1 MKVTKT
7 NSKEYSWGQKC
18 KGWHLLNT
26 NELSI
31 IQEIMPIETQEVKHK
46 HSKSQQFFYILQG
59 QATFIIGD
67 KKYKVD
73 KNQGMH
79 INPNIIHQIKNQ
91 TNENLEFLVIS
102 QPHSHGD
109 KIIENE

>member
-1 MKVTKT
+1 MKITKT
-7 NSKEYSWGQKC
+7 NSEEYDWGNKC
-18 KGWHLLNT
+18 KGWHLVNT
-26 NELSI
+26 QELSI
-31 IQEIMPIETQEVKHK
+31 IQELMPPVTSELNHK

-59 QATFIIGD
+59 QATFMIDGTA
-67 KKYKVD
+67 YKVD

-79 INPNIIHQIKNQ
+79 INPNIVHQIKNQ
-91 TNENLEFLVIS
+91 ANENLEFLVIS